1 MRTRLT
7 TLTLTLVLGAAG
19 AAFAQEPQPQPVPP
33 PAEQQPQTPQPQTPP
48 TDPQPQTPPAQPAA
62 PAEPAIGFTSDSGMM
77 FNVIDATKTADF
89 EMVLARLREA
99 LHKSENPVRKQQAA
113 SWKIYK
119 STDASTDGT
128 VMYIFM
134 FDEAVKGVDYD
145 PVKILSEAFPTEV
158 NALYEQ
164 LKGAYK
170 NLNKAGL
177 TKIMDMST
185 PGGL

>member
-19 AAFAQEPQPQPVPP
+19 AAVAQEPQPAQPQPTPP
-33 PAEQQPQTPQPQTPP
+33 PAEQQPQTP
-48 TDPQPQTPPAQPAA
+48 PPAAMPEA
-62 PAEPAIGFTSDSGMM
+62 PAEPAIGFTSDAGMM
-77 FNVIDATKTADF
+77 FNVIKPTATADF

-99 LHKSENPVRKQQAA
+99 LHKSENPARKQQAA

-119 STDASTDGT
+119 STDPSPDGN

-158 NALYEQ
+158 NALYEK
-164 LKGAYK
+164 LKGAYA

-177 TKIMDMST
+177 AKIMDMST
-185 PGGL
+185 APGGM

>member
-19 AAFAQEPQPQPVPP
+19 AAFAQEPQPAPATPP
-33 PAEQQPQTPQPQTPP
+33 PAEQQPQTPPAA
-48 TDPQPQTPPAQPAA
+48 AQPAT
-62 PAEPAIGFTSDSGMM
+62 PAEPAIGFTSDAGMM
-77 FNVIDATKTADF
+77 FNVIKPTATADF

-99 LHKSENPVRKQQAA
+99 LHKSENPARKQQAA
-113 SWKIYK
+113 SWKVYK
-119 STDASTDGT
+119 STDPSPDGN

-158 NALYEQ
+158 NALYEK
-164 LKGAYK
+164 LKGAYA

-185 PGGL
+185 PGGM